1 MIILEGYKIIK
12 KIASGGMG
20 DVLNNNLKKGKLYY
34 KSSGKIE
41 FGEYN
46 KRGEWKK
53 R

>member
-20 DVLNNNLKKGKLYY
+20 DFNKDVKGKGRMYF
-34 KSSGKIE
+34 KSSGKRE

-46 KRGEWKK
+46 KRGKWKK